1 MRVIVAGSRTVELL
15 DVVEEA
21 MKAALPDWGG
31 TLAVDNIVS
40 GCCRGVDRLGEV
52 WAGLHGIPV
61 KRFRAE
67 WDRFGKS
74 AGFRRNVAMV
84 QYAAA
89 GPSGGALVA
98 IWDGASSGTSHVIS
112 VAHAQRLRVH
122 VHRVGGLP

>member
-1 MRVIVAGSRTVELL
+1 MRVIVAGSRTIEQIA
-15 DVVEEA
+15 VVEEA
-21 MKAALPDWGG
+21 MKEALPDWGG
-31 TLAVDNIVS
+31 TLVVDVIVS

-61 KRFRAE
+61 KRFRAQ
-67 WDRFGKS
+67 WDRLGKS
-74 AGFRRNVAMV
+74 AGKRRNVEMV
-84 QYAAA
+84 KYAAE
-89 GPSGGALVA
+89 GPGGGALVA